1 MDVDSAVGYT
11 RYTAEYYSDDAYS
24 GCYDALPFTLDDTLF
39 VPSSSPV
46 PNIDAELNERFFTY
60 PVSEMV
66 PTSSTEALHAINNDS
81 FVIQDVNVTDCV
93 VGRGEEDKGGD
104 KVKTEET
111 IMENQWVK
119 YDPIECRL
127 KITLPSELVFTR
139 KRKSERIRVK
149 KLCPEVVKKSRK

>member
-39 VPSSSPV
+39 VFSSSPA

-66 PTSSTEALHAINNDS
+66 PTSSTEALNAINHDS
-81 FVIQDVNVTDCV
+81 LVIEDVVSVTDSV
-93 VGRGEEDKGGD
+93 VGRDN
-104 KVKTEET
+104 VKTEET
-111 IMENQWVK
+111 IIENQWVK
-119 YDPIECRL
+119 YDPIECRVR
-127 KITLPSELVFTR
+127 IRLPSELVFTR
-139 KRKSERIRVK
+139 KRKSERIRVRGIP
-149 KLCPEVVKKSRK
+149 KL